1 MTKNDILNAINDVNK
16 NKGIKWAV
24 LENKA
29 DRIVLT
35 NNYADEVRFS
45 ITYNPLLEFVGIRDE
60 FTNNGDGYLI
70 GNNWFADFESFE
82 KALVPSIHKAVRLFY
97 YYY

>member
-1 MTKNDILNAINDVNK
+1 MTKKDILNAINSVNS
-16 NKGIKWAV
+16 NKSIKWAV

-29 DRIVLT
+29 NRIVLT

-45 ITYNPLLEFVGIRDE
+45 ITFNSSLDFVCIRDE
-60 FTNNGDGYLI
+60 FTNEGDGYLI
-70 GNNWFADFESFE
+70 GNSFYADFESFE
-82 KALVPSIHKAVRLFY
+82 KALVPSIRKAVRLFY